1 MSLKL
6 VQVNYTFAGSR
17 AAFEEAFSPIAPEIA
32 RVPGL
37 RWKIWMM
44 DEVTGA
50 GGGWYLF
57 DDAPAARAYIE
68 GPVIG
73 ALRSHPA
80 FTDLSVRVFDAL
92 ANPTHTTRGPVQ
104 MTAPAS

>member
-1 MSLKL
+1 MPPKL

-17 AAFEEAFSPIAPEIA
+17 AAFEEAFGPIAPEIA

-44 DEVTGA
+44 DEPTGA
-50 GGGWYLF
+50 GGGCYLF
-57 DDAPAARAYIE
+57 DDASAARAYID
-68 GPVIG
+68 GPIIG

-80 FTDLSVRVFDAL
+80 FTDLSVRVFDVL
-92 ANPTHTTRGPVQ
+92 TGPTHATRGPV
-104 MTAPAS
+104 